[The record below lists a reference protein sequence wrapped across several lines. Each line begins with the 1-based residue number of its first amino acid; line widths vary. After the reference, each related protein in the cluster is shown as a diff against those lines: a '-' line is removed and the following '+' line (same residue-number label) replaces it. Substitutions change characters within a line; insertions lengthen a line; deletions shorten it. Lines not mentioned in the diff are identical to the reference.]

1 MMNSI
6 LNHINEKR
14 AHLIGYETF
23 SYQLL
28 NCDLDEINNIL
39 DQRELIIKSINHV
52 DQLMNSTI
60 EQSEYKNQ
68 IHLCKNR
75 SINRSE
81 VIDELKNIYDG
92 FESIHDALLSIQK
105 LEIRIMERL
114 DNLKE
119 ELHNNLIQVENVS
132 KIKKYFETYET
143 EMQNMTQ
150 MMRKPTKI

>member
-1 MMNSI
+1 MIGSVCPKNSPPPDI
-6 LNHINEKR
+6 
-14 AHLIGYETF
+14 
-23 SYQLL
+23 
-28 NCDLDEINNIL
+28 
-39 DQRELIIKSINHV
+39 
-52 DQLMNSTI
+52 
-60 EQSEYKNQ
+60 
-68 IHLCKNR
+68 
-75 SINRSE
+75 
-81 VIDELKNIYDG
+81 KNIYDG
-92 FESIHDALLSIQK
+92 FESIHDALLSIQN